1 MMPLLSLC
9 VAVFSLICGIVFPLA
24 LLSCSSSPVLP
35 TFVNSTPAATS
46 PVLTT
51 SHPSPE
57 PVKNYTYKIIRVF
70 PHDTAAF
77 TEGLAF
83 DNGYLYEGTGQ
94 YQKSSLRRVDLETG
108 RIMQNFRLPDK
119 YWGEGITVFKDTIV
133 QLTYQNNTGF
143 VYDKASFSLLRQFS
157 YPTEGWGL
165 TSDGSRLIMS
175 DGTSSIYFIDPVTL
189 AITGNMSVLEN
200 GMPVKNINELEY
212 IHGQIYAN
220 VWPGDKIAIIDPV
233 TGQLGGWLD
242 LAGLL
247 QTRSSS
253 TQVDVLNGI
262 AFDPQA
268 ERLLVT
274 GKWWPY
280 LFEIQQIEKN

>member
-24 LLSCSSSPVLP
+24 LLSCSSSLVLP
-35 TFVNSTPAATS
+35 TFVTSTPAATT

-51 SHPSPE
+51 SHPSPQ
-57 PVKNYTYKIIRVF
+57 PVKNYTYKIIQVF
-70 PHDTAAF
+70 SHDTAAF

-94 YQKSSLRRVDLETG
+94 YQKSSLRRVDLENG
-108 RIMQNFRLPDK
+108 RILQNFRLPDQ

-143 VYDKASFSLLRQFS
+143 IYDKNSFSLLRQFS
-157 YPTEGWGL
+157 YPTDGWGL

-189 AITGNMSVLEN
+189 AITGNMSVMEN

-220 VWPGDKIAIIDPV
+220 IWPSDKIAIIDPI

-247 QTRSSS
+247 QTRASS
-253 TQVDVLNGI
+253 TPVDVLNGI
-262 AFDPQA
+262 AFNPQS
-268 ERLLVT
+268 EHLIVT

-280 LFEIQQIEKN
+280 LFEIQQIEKK